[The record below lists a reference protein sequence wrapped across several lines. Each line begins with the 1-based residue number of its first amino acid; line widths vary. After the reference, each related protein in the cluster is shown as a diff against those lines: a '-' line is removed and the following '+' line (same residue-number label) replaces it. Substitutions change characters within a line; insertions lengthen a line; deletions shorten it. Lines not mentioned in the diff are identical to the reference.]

1 MSSIDE
7 IVSLLLVQ
15 KVKGSSGQVR
25 FDLAGVS
32 FPVVSKDI
40 MGGVLQEWFEN
51 WMVKNHIKF
60 SKPTN
65 TQEPPD
71 FYLADGSHLE
81 VKAFNA
87 LANPGF
93 DLANFDAYT
102 RSLLIYPE
110 RLDANHL
117 IFAYKLVGD
126 SLQVVDIWLKKIW
139 EMAGASDLNI
149 LSLQVKQGVPVN
161 IRPKDWRTRDSS
173 FGDRRL
179 FVNSLHLALKKFYP
193 ERYKDNEWLVAVQT
207 VYQQKTGCS
216 L

>member
-7 IVSLLLVQ
+7 IVSLLLAQ

-51 WMVKNHIKF
+51 WMIKNCIQF
-60 SKPTN
+60 SKPPN

-71 FYLADGSHLE
+71 FYLADDSHLE

-102 RSLLIYPE
+102 RALLIHPD

-117 IFAYKLVGD
+117 VFAYMLVND
-126 SLQVVDIWLKKIW
+126 SLQIVDIWVKKIW
-139 EMAGASDLNI
+139 EMAGASDANI

-161 IRPKDWRTRDSS
+161 IRPKDWRKQDSS
-173 FGDRRL
+173 FGSRRL
-179 FVNSLHLALKKFYP
+179 FVESLHGALRKFYP
-193 ERYKDNEWLVAVQT
+193 DRYHGNEWLDT
-207 VYQQKTGCS
+207 VRVGYQKKTGS
-216 L
+216 LL